1 MAKIDFPVA
10 TADGQIFV
18 ADTNVI
24 YTYIGNPPAGY
35 WSGFAGAD
43 SANLGDTFVK
53 VAGDNMTGNLTL
65 DTDKITLNKSG
76 TGSFVGK
83 ITAASTEESDSGTT
97 VVTKDYLATTID
109 NISDVVISE
118 TAPADPSEGDLWW
131 NSNTDSGKL
140 YIYYVDADSS
150 QWVETSPNSGVDSSG
165 QVTFKLLLMKV
176 M

>member
-24 YTYIGNPPAGY
+24 YTYVGNPPAGY

-65 DTDKITLNKSG
+65 GTDKITLNAD
-76 TGSFVGK
+76 GS
-83 ITAASTEESDSGTT
+83 AQ
-97 VVTKDYLATTID
+97 Y
-109 NISDVVISE
+109 
-118 TAPADPSEGDLWW
+118 EGRIFAGG
-131 NSNTDSGKL
+131 N
-140 YIYYVDADSS
+140 
-150 QWVETSPNSGVDSSG
+150 PSSG
-165 QVTFKLLLMKV
+165 GAVGPIDFRAKPKKTKKCIDLNNVQQPWTFQPIVGHLRRFARPARGVVRPRGRCMV
-176 M
+176 GSGRRARAAAVATV